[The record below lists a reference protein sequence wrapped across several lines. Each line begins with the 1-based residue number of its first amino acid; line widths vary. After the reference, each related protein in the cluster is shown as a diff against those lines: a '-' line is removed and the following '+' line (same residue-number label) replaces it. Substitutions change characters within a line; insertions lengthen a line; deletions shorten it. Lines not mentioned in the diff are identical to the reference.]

1 MDFSFNNLSLK
12 IKLYAFVIVGTI
24 LVFLLIGTGSYYY
37 SNIEDANQTKDNFSR
52 IVVQVQDSRLAE
64 KTYQQ
69 FFTAELKK
77 KFDQVAGDTET
88 AFKSVLNE
96 LSNND
101 IKSKLSDTRDVFT
114 GYKKLFREFVN
125 IHNQH
130 DQLKVEMGKPLSNS
144 EKLLN
149 DIQSVLEEKQS
160 MLQMEGEDLQG
171 DEMEMMNVVRD
182 CKIIFLRMQ
191 RLQNQFL
198 NTGDEKFVDQF
209 KNVATGDAKII
220 TDALIN
226 FASAINNEKIAA
238 DASEVS
244 GSIQVFL
251 KFVGESQAF
260 GATERKLSLEMDN
273 EGKSVIEKV
282 DALVKILNRN
292 IAGDIKAAITAIVT
306 IVVIGLLVF
315 FILSFFIVRLITKP
329 LDKVVWGLKDIAEG
343 EGDLTTRLEVKS
355 KDEMGELAKWFN
367 IFMEKIQS
375 IIKDVA
381 ENAGKLNNSS
391 TDLSEISSQMSM
403 GAEQTSGKA
412 NTVAVASE
420 EMSSNMNSVAAAMEQ
435 AATNVELVA
444 SAADEM
450 TATFTGIE
458 KNTEKAREIVS
469 EAVEQAKDAS
479 GQVGELG
486 MSAQEIGKVIE
497 DITNISEQVNL
508 LALNAT
514 IEAAR
519 AGEAGKGFAVVANEI
534 KELASQT
541 AVATGEIKARVEG
554 IQNSTTGTVTVIEN
568 ISNVVNEI
576 NEIVTTIATA
586 VQEQSG
592 TTRDIA
598 DNVSQAS
605 QGIGEVN
612 ENVAQSNQVVGEI
625 AKDISEVTQ
634 ASDEMSESS
643 SQVNTSA
650 EQLSEL
656 AEQLNEMV
664 GRFKT

>member
-52 IVVQVQDSRLAE
+52 IVLQVQDSRLAE

-69 FFTAELKK
+69 FFAVELKK

-226 FASAINNEKIAA
+226 FASAINNEKIVAG
-238 DASEVS
+238 ASEVS

-251 KFVGESQAF
+251 KFVEESQAF

-306 IVVIGLLVF
+306 IVVVGLLVF

-391 TDLSEISSQMSM
+391 TDLSEISNQMSM

-541 AVATGEIKARVEG
+541 AVATGEIKTRVEG

-586 VQEQSG
+586 VVEQSG